1 MKYEG
6 YLCQDRF
13 RDTSNF
19 KREKEK
25 ELAYSRRSVR
35 TYRLFTVGT
44 IILIICKL
52 YDNRF
57 YFYFFEYSV
66 AREPNT
72 FLSIDFFLYSLIL
85 LHTCTVPVF
94 HSTHHSVRI
103 KNWESDSAVYSTSYP
118 QFLDIFYFYETR
130 RCHPHCKVRLRGVNI
145 SAKLIF
151 HVFLGAQMGLIEAK
165 KCHLKIS

>member
-25 ELAYSRRSVR
+25 EFAYSRRSVR

-85 LHTCTVPVF
+85 MHTCTQCTVPVF

-118 QFLDIFYFYETR
+118 TVFGYILFLRNSAVSSALQGPTP
-130 RCHPHCKVRLRGVNI
+130 RC
-145 SAKLIF
+145 
-151 HVFLGAQMGLIEAK
+151 
-165 KCHLKIS
+165 